1 MNVTRQETRETVRFR
16 RTNRAVLILIGLGLM
31 LEKAP
36 SKLANT
42 IAGLNK
48 VKLQF
53 TIHRSVH
60 AHEVWARQRSACD
73 NHVLEE

>member
-1 MNVTRQETRETVRFR
+1 
-16 RTNRAVLILIGLGLM
+16 M